1 MAEKQW
7 IDERH
12 YRVTSED
19 GRRSYLYR
27 VGASESQRPKMV
39 EIEERRT
46 LSSSRS

>member
-1 MAEKQW
+1 MSEKQW

-27 VGASESQRPKMV
+27 IGASESQRPKML
-39 EIEERRT
+39 EIQEHRI
-46 LSSSRS
+46 LSSAHS